1 MIANHVEWSE
11 QDPREDPGTVRLIKA
26 ERTAHGWEF
35 WERSVWETEW
45 HSIEPTDDLLRKPIA
60 MSKHRR

>member
-1 MIANHVEWSE
+1 MIPTRVEWSE
-11 QDPREDPGTVRLIKA
+11 QDPREDPGAIRFIRA

-45 HSIEPTDDLLRKPIA
+45 QRLEPTDDLLRKTIE
-60 MSKHRR
+60 MSKHLK